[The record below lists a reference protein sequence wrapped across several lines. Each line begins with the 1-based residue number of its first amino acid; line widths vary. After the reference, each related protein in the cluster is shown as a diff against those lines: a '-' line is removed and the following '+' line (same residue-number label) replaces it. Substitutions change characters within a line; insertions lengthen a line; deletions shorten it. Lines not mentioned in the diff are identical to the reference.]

1 MARKNNISKLFNPNG
16 CLNQSTIV
24 KFIDKRLDE
33 KELQK
38 VLSHLDTCPLCKDAV
53 EGISGV
59 GVDQFSED
67 MNKLRADFYAT
78 SSDKDRKHRLRLI
91 RIISAA
97 ASIIIV
103 LGVLFLY
110 QRIRLNTDNTIAQSV
125 ESGEKPIEKTVA
137 GEETGQLN
145 EAAEPA
151 QSERKKTSVTESESV
166 DRSPVM
172 ETDKEPLAAY
182 EPSSD
187 ISYAEME
194 SPVSD
199 QEAEPDLTEK
209 SMELSEEQSVTFDIP
224 LSAAATGNK
233 RSKSAVN
240 AGFIKEDDALEARS
254 VLPARNVLFTENE
267 KPAFKGG
274 DIQKFVDYLQDELN
288 RSDQLSNK
296 IDTDSI
302 LISFVVDTLGRPVN
316 IKLINQIDPETEK
329 EIIRLFRSS
338 PDWLPGKENGI
349 RINAEYTIS
358 VRIHPGNTK

>member
-1 MARKNNISKLFNPNG
+1 MARKNNISDLFNPNG

-59 GVDQFSED
+59 GANQFSKD
-67 MNKLRADFYAT
+67 MNKLQADFYAI
-78 SSDKDRKHRLRLI
+78 SSDKDKKHRLRLI
-91 RIISAA
+91 SIISAA

-110 QRIRLNTDNTIAQSV
+110 QRIRLKTDNTIAQSV
-125 ESGEKPIEKTVA
+125 ESGEKPIEKTVT
-137 GEETGQLN
+137 GEESGPLN
-145 EAAEPA
+145 EATEPA
-151 QSERKKTSVTESESV
+151 QAERKKTSVTESESV
-166 DRSPVM
+166 DKAPVM
-172 ETDKEPLAAY
+172 EMDKEPVTAY
-182 EPSSD
+182 EPSPD
-187 ISYAEME
+187 ISYSEME
-194 SPVSD
+194 SLAYE
-199 QEAEPDLTEK
+199 QEAEPDLTEE
-209 SMELSEEQSVTFDIP
+209 SMELSEEQSVTVDIA

-233 RSKSAVN
+233 RSKSAIN
-240 AGFIKEDDALEARS
+240 AGLMKEDDALESRS
-254 VLPARNVLFTENE
+254 ALPARHVLFAEDE

-274 DIQKFVDYLQDELN
+274 DIQKFTDYIQDQIN

-316 IKLINQIDPETEK
+316 IKLINQIDSETEK

-349 RINAEYTIS
+349 RINAGYTIS
-358 VRIHPGNTK
+358 VRIHPENTK

>member
-1 MARKNNISKLFNPNG
+1 MARNNNISDLFNPNG
-16 CLNQSTIV
+16 CLNQSTIA

-38 VLSHLDTCPLCKDAV
+38 VLSHLDACPLCKDAV

-59 GVDQFSED
+59 SADQFSED
-67 MNKLRADFYAT
+67 INKLRTDFYAI
-78 SSDKDRKHRLRLI
+78 SSDKDKKHRIRLI
-91 RIISAA
+91 SIISAA

-125 ESGEKPIEKTVA
+125 ESGEEPKEKKVA
-137 GEETGQLN
+137 GEESGPLN

-151 QSERKKTSVTESESV
+151 QAERKETSVTESESV
-166 DRSPVM
+166 DKAPVSEM
-172 ETDKEPLAAY
+172 DKEPVAAY
-182 EPSSD
+182 ESSPD

-194 SPVSD
+194 SAVYD

-209 SMELSEEQSVTFDIP
+209 SMELSEGQSVIVDIP
-224 LSAAATGNK
+224 LSASATVNK

-240 AGFIKEDDALEARS
+240 AGLMKEDDALEAQT
-254 VLPARNVLFTENE
+254 VLPARNVLFVEKE
-267 KPAFKGG
+267 KPVFKGG
-274 DIQKFVDYLQDELN
+274 DIQKFADYLQEQLA
-288 RSDQLSNK
+288 SSEQLSNK

-316 IKLINQIDPETEK
+316 IKIIDQIDSETEK

-349 RINAEYTIS
+349 RINVGYNIS
-358 VRIHPGNTK
+358 VRIHPENTK